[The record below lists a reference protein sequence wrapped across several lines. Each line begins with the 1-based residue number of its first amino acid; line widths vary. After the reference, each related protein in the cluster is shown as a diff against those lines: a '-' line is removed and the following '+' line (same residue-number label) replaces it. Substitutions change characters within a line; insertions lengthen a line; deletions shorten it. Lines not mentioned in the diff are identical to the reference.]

1 MNETVP
7 KLPRYVFRRANGS
20 FRYKRN
26 VPKELRL
33 IFGKDTLYRQ
43 LGNTYAEAM
52 KEFPY
57 VHAKVEALFDLER
70 KKTDRERALEIVR
83 ANLGDEVA
91 DIVLAKAVP
100 EYSTLDYELNEL
112 AYKLAGTVPQGVL
125 EQVYQGQLQDEPIT
139 LDKVLQ
145 EYLEYKSDAQVDDR
159 DLRTRVERLR
169 SEMKRVFG
177 KVKFEQVPLQDIS
190 RSDATEFRDV
200 LLGKMSPNSVLR
212 TLNTVKAAINHTIV
226 ENSLNIPNVFAKLRI
241 KGAGAGRTDRLPITS
256 SQLSDL
262 LNEVTGN
269 TVAQNLLI
277 VLADT
282 GARLGEVVG
291 LEVQDVDL
299 EKGAL
304 HIRPNGIRGLKTK
317 TSVRTI
323 PLSERCKESLE
334 GIMLGLPLTAP
345 IFEKYARPRGSDG
358 ASAMLMKHLRKV
370 IEDPKVTIHS
380 LRHRMKDE
388 LRNSGCP
395 ESLSR
400 EILGHAQPGVA
411 ANYGSGYALGVMR
424 DALQRVWA

>member
-1 MNETVP
+1 
-7 KLPRYVFRRANGS
+7 
-20 FRYKRN
+20 
-26 VPKELRL
+26 
-33 IFGKDTLYRQ
+33 
-43 LGNTYAEAM
+43 
-52 KEFPY
+52 
-57 VHAKVEALFDLER
+57 
-70 KKTDRERALEIVR
+70 
-83 ANLGDEVA
+83 
-91 DIVLAKAVP
+91 
-100 EYSTLDYELNEL
+100 
-112 AYKLAGTVPQGVL
+112 
-125 EQVYQGQLQDEPIT
+125 
-139 LDKVLQ
+139 
-145 EYLEYKSDAQVDDR
+145 
-159 DLRTRVERLR
+159 
-169 SEMKRVFG
+169 MKRVFG
-177 KVKFEQVPLQDIS
+177 KVKFEQLPLQDIS

-424 DALQRVWA
+424 EALQRVWH